1 MARPRQQRTN
11 TSLAMPLLV
20 AASMFLGRAT
30 AQPPAPD
37 ICACSPSKYSFLFD
51 FSLTCPPV
59 NVERNGAISAT
70 FCQISPFGD
79 ENQNITDLV
88 PIEVQYVDVLE
99 LGQRF
104 EVLSQQNITGTF
116 VDGDVFEYASI
127 VEDDDNI
134 DIPKVIQLN
143 IFARNAAG
151 QPIVNFFAIA
161 YSNICDE
168 YPTLVDGQSAGWTE
182 FVNLEPPSPEF
193 CVVPPTEAPVV
204 PPTEAPVVP
213 PTEAPVV
220 PPTEAPVVPPTE
232 APVVPPTEA
241 PVVPPTIAP
250 IAMSMDL
257 SMSMDMGTSE
267 LMRSMMEWKD
277 IQYKMLDLDD
287 MSMSMPLA
295 AMKLETED
303 EDIRMFLRANME
315 KTGKVVKAMKG
326 STKSYKSSKSE
337 ATTDK
342 SLKIS
347 KVSKASFDGLKSEK
361 AIKSEKATRRRRLR
375 VHRVD

>member
-220 PPTEAPVVPPTE
+220 PPT
-232 APVVPPTEA
+232 
-241 PVVPPTIAP
+241 IAP